1 MDSDPSGNA
10 IASQLMLLLVLTLVN
25 AFFAGAEMAVV
36 SVNKNKIKML
46 ADKGSKNAM
55 LIQNLM
61 VDSTKFL
68 STIQVAIT
76 FAAFFSS
83 ASAATGISQIL
94 GGWMAQYGIPYSST
108 IAVVIVTVI
117 LSYFTLVFGELVPK
131 RIALQKAEGFSL
143 MCVRPILIISK
154 IMSPFIKLLSLST
167 NGFLKLI
174 GMKTQNLEEEV
185 SEEEIRSLIHSGRAN
200 GIFDDTQTEMI
211 DSVFTFDDLTARDVM
226 VPRQDVVM
234 IDADEPLEP
243 RMDELLQTR
252 YSRFPVY
259 RDTSDNIIGILNMKD
274 LMILLA
280 KHKLNE
286 MDLESILQ
294 EPYFVPDS
302 KPTAELFKEMQR
314 TQNRMAILIDEY
326 GGFSGI
332 TTIED
337 LIEEI
342 VGDLRDEHEP
352 QDPDLVE
359 LGGGRY
365 RIDGLMLLNDLNE
378 ELDLKL
384 ETEYYDT
391 LSGYLI
397 EQLGYIPE
405 LDEHPTIQVRDL
417 QFVVES
423 MVGKRIGKVIL
434 TIGHLAHPA
443 EQNAS
448 AATQG

>member
-1 MDSDPSGNA
+1 
-10 IASQLMLLLVLTLVN
+10 
-25 AFFAGAEMAVV
+25 
-36 SVNKNKIKML
+36 
-46 ADKGSKNAM
+46 
-55 LIQNLM
+55 
-61 VDSTKFL
+61 
-68 STIQVAIT
+68 
-76 FAAFFSS
+76 
-83 ASAATGISQIL
+83 
-94 GGWMAQYGIPYSST
+94 
-108 IAVVIVTVI
+108 
-117 LSYFTLVFGELVPK
+117 
-131 RIALQKAEGFSL
+131 
-143 MCVRPILIISK
+143 
-154 IMSPFIKLLSLST
+154 
-167 NGFLKLI
+167 
-174 GMKTQNLEEEV
+174 
-185 SEEEIRSLIHSGRAN
+185 
-200 GIFDDTQTEMI
+200 
-211 DSVFTFDDLTARDVM
+211 
-226 VPRQDVVM
+226 M
-234 IDADEPLEP
+234 IDADQPLEP
-243 RMDELLQTR
+243 RMDELLLTR

-352 QDPDLVE
+352 QDPDLVD

-423 MVGKRIGKVIL
+423 MEGKRIGKVIL